1 MARTARRKHKLLI
14 GAGGCLALLS
24 APSGA
29 QEITTAGPG
38 SRASDDTIVVT
49 ARRRAESIVDVPIAM
64 TTQSAEQ
71 LDLRGAVDITA
82 LQRMSPNLTLQ
93 VSRGTNST
101 LTAFIRGVGQQDPLW
116 GFEPGVGLYVDDVYI
131 ARPQGAI
138 LDIFDIE
145 RIEVLRGPQGTLYG
159 RNTIGG
165 AVKYVTARMG
175 DAPKFNLRVNAG
187 TYNQIDVIA
196 SGSAPLGDKVAVG
209 AAVAHYSR
217 DGFGTNIFTGADT
230 NNKDVLALRASIEFK
245 PTESFYFRV
254 SGDRTDDDSNAN
266 HGHREAPVSPLFAGP
281 PFNVPAECLPVLE
294 SKYDTCAGLGDSGEI
309 ITQGVSALA
318 EWTVSDAVTLKSI
331 SAYRDGV
338 TRSKGIDFD
347 GTPAPILDVA
357 VPEEVYAD
365 HQFSQEI
372 QLLYQG
378 ARMQGV
384 LGAYYLN
391 ASASGAFDT
400 ILAAA
405 GLTQGTSGHVDT
417 RSYAVFADVNID
429 LLDRLSLSVGGRWTH
444 DEKQGTVFKANYL
457 SLGSPISGVPSVP
470 VQLLTDYTA
479 KKNFEE
485 FTPRVSLSYKLA
497 DDVNVYAAYSKGFK
511 SGGFDM
517 RGDAL
522 ATPATMDGYEPETV
536 ASYEIGLKG
545 LFFDRRLQ
553 IAGAL
558 FRASYEGQQVT
569 TQQVNPLGTG
579 VVSFIDNVGSSTIKG
594 FELEAQ
600 ARLTNDLSFNLAL
613 GYVDAGFNEYLAYA
627 PNAAPPPLFVQVDVA
642 DQRQFQNTPSWNG
655 SFSAAYDRDL
665 GALGAVALIGT
676 VSFRSD
682 VNLFEIPIPAIDQP
696 GYELFDLDLV
706 WTAPND
712 HWRIGVHAK
721 NITDERYRTGGY
733 NFPGL
738 AFGDS
743 IIGFYA
749 PPRTVFVSLEYRL

>member
-1 MARTARRKHKLLI
+1 MARTAKRKLRLLM
-14 GAGGCLALLS
+14 GASGCIALLA
-24 APSGA
+24 APAEA
-29 QEITTAGPG
+29 QDIALEATNPG
-38 SRASDDTIVVT
+38 ASDDTIVVT
-49 ARRRAESIVDVPIAM
+49 ARRRAESIIDVPIAM
-64 TTQSAEQ
+64 TTQTAEQ
-71 LDLRGAVDITA
+71 LDMRGATDITA
-82 LQRMSPNLTLQ
+82 LQRMTPNLTLQ

-165 AVKYVTARMG
+165 AIKYVTARMR
-175 DAPKFNLRVNAG
+175 DEPKLNLRVNAG
-187 TYNQIDVIA
+187 TYKQIDVIA

-217 DGFGTNIFTGADT
+217 DGFGTNVFTGADT
-230 NNKDVLALRASIEFK
+230 NNKNVLALRASFEFK
-245 PTESFYFRV
+245 PTESLYFRL

-266 HGHREAPVSPLFAGP
+266 HGHREAPVSPLFAAP
-281 PFNVPAECLPVLE
+281 PFNVPVECLPVLE
-294 SKYDTCAGLGDSGEI
+294 SKYDTCAGLGDKNEV

-318 EWTVSDAVTLKSI
+318 EWTVSEQVTLKSI

-378 ARMQGV
+378 ARVQGV

-391 ASASGAFDT
+391 SSASGAFDT

-417 RSYAVFADVNID
+417 RSYALFADVSLDIID
-429 LLDRLSLSVGGRWTH
+429 RMSLSVGGRWTR
-444 DEKQGTVFKANYL
+444 DEKLGTVFKANYL
-457 SLGSPISGVPSVP
+457 TLGSPISGVPSVP
-470 VQLLTDYTA
+470 VQTLTDYTA
-479 KKNFEE
+479 EKSFEE

-497 DDVNVYAAYSKGFK
+497 NDVNVYAAYSKGFK

-536 ASYEIGLKG
+536 TSYEIGLKG

-558 FRASYEGQQVT
+558 FRASYKGQQVT

-594 FELEAQ
+594 FEIEAN
-600 ARLTNDLSFNLAL
+600 ARLNDEISFNLAL
-613 GYVDAGFNEYLAYA
+613 GYTHAKFDEYLAYI
-627 PNAAPPPLFVQVDVA
+627 PNASPPPLFVQIDVA

-655 SFSAAYDRDL
+655 SFSSVYNRGL
-665 GALGAVALIGT
+665 GSLGDITLIGT

-682 VNLFEIPIPAIDQP
+682 INLFEIPIPAIDQP
-696 GYELFDLDLV
+696 GYALVDLDLV

-712 HWRIGVHAK
+712 HWRIGAHAK
-721 NITDERYRTGGY
+721 NVTNERYRTGGY

-749 PPRTVFVSLEYRL
+749 PPRAVFVSLEYRL